1 MNRKGETMA
10 MTSEAMQAKP
20 APAFRL
26 TAAEVAAFARD
37 GFLFR
42 RGFFASDE
50 LEPLA
55 SATRAD
61 PEIDGALAAVADS
74 HGNPQEVISWT
85 ELGDDLLGVLPRLA
99 RLVGAAEALLGG
111 PVYHWHSKLSMK
123 RPGSAGRWDW
133 HQDYGY
139 WYDEGC
145 LTPDLL
151 TCMVAV
157 DPSTKANGCVQLV
170 RGSHRLGRVD
180 HGRVGE
186 ASGVEPE
193 RLAQI
198 LKTHEVVH
206 AELAPGDAAFF
217 HSNTLHASGPNESAS
232 PRTIVHFSYNRT
244 DNSPYKAGQE
254 RHYYRPLAVMP
265 DDALRER
272 RYASIFT
279 GQEFLMPDPNAAT
292 NTYGYKVL
300 RHARRALAR
309 ADGKGRSS

>member
-1 MNRKGETMA
+1 MA
-10 MTSEAMQAKP
+10 MAKQATGANP
-20 APAFRL
+20 LPDAAFRL
-26 TAAEVAAFARD
+26 TPAETAGFARD

-42 RGFFASDE
+42 RGFFAPDE
-50 LEPLA
+50 LEPLVR
-55 SATRAD
+55 ATHAD

-85 ELGDDLLGVLPRLA
+85 ELGEDLMGVLPRLA

-139 WYDEGC
+139 WYEEGC
-145 LTPDLL
+145 LAPDLL
-151 TCMVAV
+151 TCMVAI

-170 RGSHRLGRVD
+170 RGSHRLGRLD
-180 HGRVGE
+180 HARVGE

-198 LKTHEVVH
+198 LKSHETVH

-217 HSNTLHASGPNESAS
+217 HSNTLHASGPNPSAN

-244 DNSPYKAGQE
+244 NNSPYKPGQE
-254 RHYYRPLAVMP
+254 RHCYRPLAVLP
-265 DDALRER
+265 DDTLRAR

-279 GQEFLMPDPNAAT
+279 GQEFLMPDPTSPTNA
-292 NTYGYKVL
+292 YGYKVL

-309 ADGKGRSS
+309 TGTSRPD

>member
-1 MNRKGETMA
+1 MA
-10 MTSEAMQAKP
+10 MAKEAARAISLP
-20 APAFRL
+20 DPAFRL
-26 TAAEVAAFARD
+26 TPAEIAAFARD
-37 GFLFR
+37 GYLFR
-42 RGFFASDE
+42 RGFFAADE

-55 SATRAD
+55 RATHED

-85 ELGDDLLGVLPRLA
+85 ELGEDLMGVLPRLA

-139 WYDEGC
+139 WYEEGC

-157 DPSTKANGCVQLV
+157 DPSTRANGCVQLV
-170 RGSHRLGRVD
+170 RGSHRLGRLD
-180 HGRVGE
+180 HARVGE

-193 RLAQI
+193 RLVQI
-198 LKTHEVVH
+198 LKSHETVH

-217 HSNTLHASGPNESAS
+217 HSNTLHASGPNNSAG
-232 PRTIVHFSYNRT
+232 PRTLVHFSYNRT
-244 DNSPYKAGQE
+244 NNSPYKPGQE
-254 RHYYRPLAVMP
+254 RHYYRPLAVLP
-265 DDALRER
+265 DDTLRRR

-279 GQEFLMPDPNAAT
+279 GQEFLMPDPTSPTNA
-292 NTYGYKVL
+292 YGYKVL
-300 RHARRALAR
+300 RHARRAIAR
-309 ADGKGRSS
+309 AGTSRPD